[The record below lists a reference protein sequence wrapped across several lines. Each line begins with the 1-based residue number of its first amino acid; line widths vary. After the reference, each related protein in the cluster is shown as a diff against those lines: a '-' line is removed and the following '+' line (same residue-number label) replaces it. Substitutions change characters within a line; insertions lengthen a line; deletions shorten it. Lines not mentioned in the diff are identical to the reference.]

1 MISEDS
7 GDSDCDEEQQEEEEK
22 GIWKE
27 LSHDY
32 EDENCREPSLL

>member
-1 MISEDS
+1 MISEDG
-7 GDSDCDEEQQEEEEK
+7 GDGENDCEEEEEEK

-32 EDENCREPSLL
+32 QDENYREPSLL